1 MDPKAWL
8 HVEKMLGITQYLS
21 KMLVH
26 CFKFRVY
33 LESAY
38 STKTE
43 NLLLKVL

>member
-8 HVEKMLGITQYLS
+8 HAEKMLGITQCLS

-26 CFKFRVY
+26 CFKFRVC
-33 LESAY
+33 LKSAY
-38 STKTE
+38 FAKTE